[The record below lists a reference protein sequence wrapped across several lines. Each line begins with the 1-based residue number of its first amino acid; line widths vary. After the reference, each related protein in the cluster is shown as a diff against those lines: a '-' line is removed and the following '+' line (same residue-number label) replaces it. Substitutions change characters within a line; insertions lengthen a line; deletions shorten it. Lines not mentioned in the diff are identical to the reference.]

1 MLNKSEYEKLLQNIS
16 LKFLP
21 ADALLSGIEIK
32 YKDKIKKFKENKLVD
47 AYTYIKDLQYKGEK
61 FFVYFKFKDDDIHQQ
76 SENFAFDLLYS

>member
-1 MLNKSEYEKLLQNIS
+1 MLNKSEYENLLQNIS

-21 ADALLSGIEIK
+21 ADALLSEIEIK

-47 AYTYIKDLQYKGEK
+47 GYTYIKDLQYKGEK